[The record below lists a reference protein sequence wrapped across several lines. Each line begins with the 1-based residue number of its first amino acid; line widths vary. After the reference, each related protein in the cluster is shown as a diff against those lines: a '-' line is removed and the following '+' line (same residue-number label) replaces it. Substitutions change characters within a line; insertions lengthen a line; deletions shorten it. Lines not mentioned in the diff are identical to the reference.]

1 MKQYGQKITVIGR
14 KAKYCEWEEFIFRAE
29 GSPYRS
35 TDVSFC
41 VGGIFLNKIHH
52 YAANAQW
59 SGLYK
64 RAAKI
69 ILVEKLELLECGWQQ
84 IDYWISYNFFW
95 KWSHCTLTLI
105 INEMFFKLLKTIW
118 KF

>member
-14 KAKYCEWEEFIFRAE
+14 KAKYCEWEEFIFRFDRAE

-35 TDVSFC
+35 TYVSFC

-69 ILVEKLELLECGWQQ
+69 ILVEKLELL
-84 IDYWISYNFFW
+84 DYRLLNILQF
-95 KWSHCTLTLI
+95 L
-105 INEMFFKLLKTIW
+105 FKIVSLYTNLDY
-118 KF
+118 